1 MNYIIIQVLNVK
13 NKKIKNK
20 NDFSELKK
28 KN

>member
-1 MNYIIIQVLNVK
+1 MNYIIIQMLNVK